1 MQKNEDKIY
10 TALSSLQESTS
21 EFGVSTKVIAEQLE
35 MDRTLVSR
43 HLNQMVDKGRIL
55 KAGTRPVLYHTMI
68 EKEEVVVSSHD
79 QNETKCDAFDKLI
92 GARGTLHFGVEQ
104 CKSAVLYPSGG
115 LPILITGLSGVGKSY
130 LASLIFQYAQAEG
143 IVDKNANFII
153 FNCADYANN
162 AELLSSKL
170 FGHKKGTFTGA
181 DESNDGVIAQANG
194 GYLFLDEVH
203 RLSPEGQEKLFLLLD
218 KGIYQRLGD
227 KNYHEVKVRVI
238 CATTEDPKAAL
249 IDTFLRRIPI
259 TVHIPNFASRDLSER
274 LELIQSFYALE
285 SRTFHKNIQVS
296 KKVINFLLSNKFP
309 GNIGEVKNIIKVS
322 CANASRK
329 NMGDYVSVD
338 IDDLSNEIN
347 RNIEIHD
354 YFCDEV
360 LEVKDQNQNSLQVAG
375 NTNCACV
382 KETMSIIADIN
393 QCLKEYQHKHIELE
407 EMEKTIRLD
416 VNRIS
421 DVLYF
426 RNNISSQALYYTLFA
441 NHVESALK
449 LLEKTYG
456 LKYYGN
462 TVKMISSI
470 LIAFS
475 REKEFCNHDYVVL
488 CRETLERLKQ
498 NNNLKYNFVT
508 NRLLQYLA
516 DTFSF
521 SYGVLEELYL
531 TLYIY
536 SMIANNNHNDIN
548 VVIVAH
554 GYSTASSI
562 ASVVNQMHSNY
573 IVESFDMPIDME
585 PLDIVKKINSYA
597 KHLNK
602 EKGTIFLVDMGSLFD
617 IYSLVKDSF
626 NGEVVVINNI
636 TTQLALAVGSM
647 VNQGRSIIDIVDEV
661 ISNSEIKYKYFER
674 KGKKKAIVTTCASG
688 IGTAYKIRDMIKKC
702 IVGNQQTIEIISC
715 DYFTLKNMGKNS
727 EIFKKYDV
735 QLIIT
740 TLGLKVDDVPTMLF
754 SDMFAAANEDKVRE
768 VFASLYDEEN
778 VDEIM
783 NNLMKMLTL
792 ENVISRLIILNPNR
806 VIDNVDAI
814 LNEVKQR
821 FNINLDSNLKLTL
834 YIHIAIMIERCMLA
848 KGNQDSDEVKIN
860 TSQEK
865 INLLR
870 NIFDEKLIDFEV
882 HVPDHELDMILRIIY
897 EYGGKEGIT
906 LEDNE

>member
-1 MQKNEDKIY
+1 MQKNEEKIY
-10 TALSSLQESTS
+10 TALSTLQESTK
-21 EFGVSTKVIAEQLE
+21 ELGVTTNRIAEHLE

-43 HLNQMVDKGRIL
+43 HLNQMVNNERII
-55 KAGTRPVLYHTMI
+55 KTGTRPVLYHTI
-68 EKEEVVVSSHD
+68 IKKEIVDELD
-79 QNETKCDAFDKLI
+79 MDENEAESDAFDKLI
-92 GARGTLHFGVEQ
+92 GSHGSLHFSVEQ
-104 CKSAVLYPSGG
+104 CKSAVLYPNGG

-170 FGHKKGTFTGA
+170 FGYKKGTFTGA
-181 DESNDGVIAQANG
+181 DDNNDGVIAQANG

-285 SRTFHKNIQVS
+285 SRMFHKNIRVS

-329 NMGDYVSVD
+329 SMEECVSVD
-338 IDDLSNEIN
+338 IDDLSNDIN

-360 LEVKDQNQNSLQVAG
+360 LEVKDQMQNHIQL
-375 NTNCACV
+375 NNHNCACV
-382 KETMSIIADIN
+382 KETMSIINDIN
-393 QCLKEYQHKHIELE
+393 QCLKEYQHKHIEVE

-475 REKEFCNHDYVVL
+475 REKEFRNHDYVVL

-661 ISNSEIKYKYFER
+661 ISNSEIKYKYYER

-897 EYGGKEGIT
+897 EYDGKESIT
-906 LEDNE
+906 LDENE